1 VSAVPR
7 RCTVAA
13 LERLAQADARSGE
26 PPWRTLAPD
35 RTHARP
41 LLAIGRVLLEPETW
55 RLPEATAEPEAAAA
69 AEAFAEGLVA
79 IAEAMRRAF
88 PHNIF
93 GDLDHLAASLWRGA
107 AAAPEGP
114 VAHLREQCRRVV
126 ELQEL
131 FGQGTAIRF
140 RYVHDFLY
148 GFDWAKWVARDPAT
162 RARVGPFAPQFLESM
177 EARGHELLAL
187 IASGRDLR
195 YPPLPDARPRNPF
208 GFSREPA
215 DELVLHRH
223 LAREGLL
230 PVEAWRV
237 DASPRW
243 DRPFQRLRREHAA
256 RLGLADHAAPEHG
269 ASERPA

>member
-1 VSAVPR
+1 VSAAPG

-13 LERLAQADARSGE
+13 LERLAQADARFGE

-41 LLAIGRVLLEPETW
+41 LLAIGRALLQ
-55 RLPEATAEPEAAAA
+55 ATPEPEASATAD
-69 AEAFAEGLVA
+69 AFAEGLID
-79 IAEAMRRAF
+79 IAAAMRRAF

-93 GDLDHLAASLWRGA
+93 GDLDYLAASLWRGA
-107 AAAPEGP
+107 VAAPEAGP
-114 VAHLREQCRRVV
+114 VEYLREQCRRVA
-126 ELQEL
+126 ELQDL
-131 FGQGTAIRF
+131 FGQATTIRF
-140 RYVHDFLY
+140 RYMHDFLY

-162 RARVGPFAPQFLESM
+162 RARVGPLAPAFLESM
-177 EARGHELLAL
+177 RARGHEL

-195 YPPLPDARPRNPF
+195 YPPLPDERPRNAF

-230 PVEAWRV
+230 PVEVWRI